1 MVEMK
6 IPQKVAHSFEFIRM
20 YEPVDESYM
29 LQQVLLYG
37 IRDLSQ
43 ETAVKLFSVGKL
55 TIGEAAKMA
64 DRSVGEMMELFA
76 ARGIRSRI
84 TLDDLEEGRSNA
96 LDILGC

>member
-1 MVEMK
+1 MVEME

-20 YEPVDESYM
+20 YESYM

-43 ETAVKLFSVGKL
+43 ETAVKLFSEGRL

-64 DRSVGEMMELFA
+64 DRSVGEMMELFV

-84 TLDDLEEGRSNA
+84 TLDDLKEGLSNA
-96 LDILGC
+96 LEMFNR

>member
-1 MVEMK
+1 MVEMD
-6 IPQKVAHSFEFIRM
+6 IPQKVAHSFEFIKM

-43 ETAVKLFSVGKL
+43 ETAVKLFSKGRI

-64 DRSVGEMMELFA
+64 DLSVGEMMELFA

-84 TLDDLEEGRSNA
+84 TLDDLKERLLNA
-96 LDILGC
+96 LEMFDE